1 MGGAIVNKGVK
12 VRDPFSIRTHK
23 NVGKVNCLPGENRG
37 GLVLKHEPRA
47 HCSPNMQKKTI
58 INIIS
63 SKESFFTIVPPLIPP
78 LPCQPCEMPPPVH
91 HVLLHCLSFAT
102 FRQVR
107 LNYSLWTF
115 YPPSQLF
122 HRHNHT
128 RVGILRTQSVLSWT
142 AAGQVVVKE
151 TLVFCVKIH

>member
-1 MGGAIVNKGVK
+1 MVRWNVIIKCTLAAAVGTHSPLFFLSCARVESFYMRGAIVNKGVK

-23 NVGKVNCLPGENRG
+23 NVGKVNCLPGENRA
-37 GLVLKHEPRA
+37 GLVLKHEPQA

-102 FRQVR
+102 FCQVR
-107 LNYSLWTF
+107 LNYSL
-115 YPPSQLF
+115 
-122 HRHNHT
+122 
-128 RVGILRTQSVLSWT
+128 
-142 AAGQVVVKE
+142 
-151 TLVFCVKIH
+151 